1 MNTLY
6 FIRKDTTHSKGF
18 VRPSRHYWLLIT
30 KRGCDSQ
37 VVAYYNDL
45 LVKKNEWLRTM
56 SWKKKGTNE
65 LYTSTI
71 YLYFSTHI
79 LIYIQLIFF
88 CIYQSQTPDCV

>member
-45 LVKKNEWLRTM
+45 LVKKKRVVAN
-56 SWKKKGTNE
+56 NE
-65 LYTSTI
+65 LEKERY
-71 YLYFSTHI
+71 H
-79 LIYIQLIFF
+79 
-88 CIYQSQTPDCV
+88 